1 MQLHPSVQLPAL
13 RSARLSTG
21 KREDYVY
28 FIFCIKINLHKHQFT
43 NKMAI
48 YFIFIGFTVLILI
61 LIYFLL
67 IISLFTNTN
76 IDAQTTLFGIFGDT
90 IGGTL
95 NPILTFIS
103 FIAILA
109 GLYFQQQELKATRD
123 ELSRSADAQEKNL
136 LKLDNQI
143 SSQEL
148 TKFENTFF
156 SFLNH
161 HNTIIQELTFERAPA
176 VINSSGMVKKYRSA
190 IDETYK
196 IIFKTGNTLEN
207 AREYLTQEEKKV
219 DHYFR
224 LVYQILKFIDKNYP
238 GEKGSDHFSKE
249 QKRYSSILR
258 ASIEHKVLE
267 LIAINGASTS
277 ETPSYDSYK
286 NIIEKSSFLEH
297 LKFHQ
302 ELIMEAKPI
311 YNQTAF
317 GESIFIQK

>member
-1 MQLHPSVQLPAL
+1 
-13 RSARLSTG
+13 
-21 KREDYVY
+21 
-28 FIFCIKINLHKHQFT
+28 
-43 NKMAI
+43 MAI
-48 YFIFIGFTVLILI
+48 YFIFIGFSVLILI
-61 LIYFLL
+61 LIYFIL
-67 IISLFTNTN
+67 IISIFTNTN

-90 IGGTL
+90 IGGKL

-161 HNTIIQELTFERAPA
+161 HNTIIQELTFEQAPA
-176 VINSSGMVKKYRSA
+176 VINSSGMVKHYRSA

-196 IIFKTGNTLEN
+196 IIFKNDNTLEN

-238 GEKGSDHFSKE
+238 GEKGTEIFSKE

-286 NIIEKSSFLEH
+286 NIIENLHF
-297 LKFHQ
+297 
-302 ELIMEAKPI
+302 
-311 YNQTAF
+311 
-317 GESIFIQK
+317 